1 MVEVPRSENCE
12 PGEKK
17 EGLLLKKGTV
27 LNCGLAIRSRSAASA
42 TGASRKQIVRSWRM
56 GSGGTTQGTPA
67 AAQEA
72 KRQQQQVQ
80 EGTAEAITSSERRRS
95 PK

>member
-56 GSGGTTQGTPA
+56 GSGGTTQGTPV

-72 KRQQQQVQ
+72 KRQQQVQ
-80 EGTAEAITSSERRRS
+80 EGTAAAITSSERRRS

>member
-17 EGLLLKKGTV
+17 EGLKKGTV
-27 LNCGLAIRSRSAASA
+27 LNCGLAKIRSRSAASA

-56 GSGGTTQGTPA
+56 GSGGITQGTPA

-80 EGTAEAITSSERRRS
+80 EGTVATIESSERRRS

>member
-27 LNCGLAIRSRSAASA
+27 LNCGLAIRSRSEASA

-72 KRQQQQVQ
+72 KRQQQVQ
-80 EGTAEAITSSERRRS
+80 EGTSSERRRS